1 MIGNPRTYT
10 RRSGITGA
18 RIEISPPRPP
28 TRRFSIRA
36 GRTATIKVKVSKK
49 VRKRAKRS
57 DRGLVLSL
65 RVSGTDTS
73 GARISARKTI
83 RLLPP
88 KGR

>member
-1 MIGNPRTYT
+1 VRLTCAGD
-10 RRSGITGA
+10 TGA
-18 RIEISPPRPP
+18 RCSGTVRVVRRGK
-28 TRRFSIRA
+28 TAGSKRFSIRA

-73 GARISARKTI
+73 GARISAHKTI
-83 RLLPP
+83 RLLSP